1 VTISLPVVRRGSQT
15 PRVANFPPYLISG
28 APEVIDQAAR
38 AGLYLDAWQ
47 KYVLTHG
54 LGMSADG
61 LWTAPKV
68 SVWVPRQNG
77 KGGIIEALELAWL
90 FIDEEPEIVHSAHE
104 HRTSSKAY
112 RRMERLIRGTP
123 ELHRLVRPYGDRP
136 DKAGYRKGNGER
148 QIELWDGRLLEYN
161 TRSGTATRGFSS
173 PKVILDEAQELD
185 ADQMAAI
192 LPTVSAMPNH
202 QVWFLGTPPRHADA
216 WCYGLRDDGEKG
228 SPRLAHFDFGA
239 GTFTDTPEC
248 RAVVDD
254 PETVYATNPALGIR
268 ITMETVEDERRPSG
282 LGPKFPFER
291 LGMWLPRK
299 LGGGAIDPARWA
311 QLADPDSKRSG
322 DVALGVD
329 IAVLRDYAAI
339 SVYGLREL
347 DDLARKDGLEILG
360 HGQMVDY
367 RPGVEWLA
375 GRIAEWRSTL
385 DPVAIGMG
393 RSTYATLKAPLE
405 QLGIT
410 VSEKPDEPERGDLV
424 VISGADQAAACGHIL
439 DDVRTRALRV
449 VPVAQLDV
457 AALGAKASQTGDTVA
472 WSRRLADVEL
482 SPLGSL
488 SMARRAY
495 AMRAH
500 LVKDD
505 DYDALANI
513 W

>member
-1 VTISLPVVRRGSQT
+1 MTSLLSGVRRGSQT
-15 PRVANFPPYLISG
+15 PRVANFPPYDLSA
-28 APEVIDQAAR
+28 APEVIDLAAH
-38 AGLYLDAWQ
+38 AGLYLDEWQ
-47 KYVLTHG
+47 QYVLTHG
-54 LGMSADG
+54 LGMRRDG
-61 LWTAPKV
+61 SWTAPKV

-90 FIDEEPEIVHSAHE
+90 FLFEEAEIVHSAHE
-104 HRTSSKAY
+104 HRTSAKAY
-112 RRMERLIRGTP
+112 RRMEALIRRTP
-123 ELHRLVRPYGDRP
+123 DLHRLVRPYGDRP
-136 DKAGYRKGNGER
+136 DKAGYRKANGEQ
-148 QIELWDGRLLEYN
+148 QIELWDGRLLQYN

-173 PKVILDEAQELD
+173 PKIILDEAQELD

-202 QVWFLGTPPRHADA
+202 QVWFLGTPPRRADA
-216 WCYGLRDDGEKG
+216 WCYGLRDDGERG
-228 SPRLAHFDFGA
+228 TPRLAHFDWGA
-239 GTFTDTPEC
+239 GEWSDTPEC
-248 RAVVDD
+248 QALVDD
-254 PETVYATNPALGIR
+254 PETVYATNPAVGIR
-268 ITMETVEDERRPSG
+268 IGMETVEDERRPSG
-282 LGPKFPFER
+282 LGVKFAFER

-299 LGGGAIDPARWA
+299 VGGGTIDPKAWGA
-311 QLADPDSKRSG
+311 LADPESRRSG
-322 DVALGVD
+322 DVAIGVD
-329 IAVLRDYAAI
+329 IATLRDYAAI

-347 DDLARKDGLEILG
+347 DDAARARGLETLG

-367 RPGVEWLA
+367 RPGVDWLPS
-375 GRIAEWRSTL
+375 RVAELRAVL

-410 VSEKPDEPERGDLV
+410 VSATPDEPERGDLV

-439 DDVRTRALRV
+439 DDVRTGALRY
-449 VPVAQLDV
+449 VPVDQLTT
-457 AALGAKASQTGDTVA
+457 AATGAKAVQTGDTVA
-472 WSRRLADVEL
+472 WSRRGVDVET

-500 LVKDD
+500 LIEEP
-505 DYDALANI
+505 YDALANI